1 MFSDS
6 VVCCRGRC
14 RLIVRRIGSRRE
26 IDPMRMVRMAGIVTG
41 VYAAAYGLT
50 AAPVSLYLFQHR
62 RLPSVWGLFDM
73 YGGPW
78 SARVSD
84 GVLVALL
91 LAFLVVNLAVALCP
105 DGCSGR
111 VAGAVGC

>member
-1 MFSDS
+1 
-6 VVCCRGRC
+6 
-14 RLIVRRIGSRRE
+14 
-26 IDPMRMVRMAGIVTG
+26 MAGIVTG